1 MGIRINVNARRDY
14 SYLFQSMTTSR
25 GNSLGNLNFLSDYAS
40 IKNGSYGK
48 LMKAYYA
55 KDAAD
60 KAASTGKV
68 TETKKKSISTAADSA
83 KTLSEIEKAADTM
96 KESADSLLVKGS
108 KSVFQKKNVKTTDE
122 TGKTTISEEY
132 DTDAIYKAVSGFVT
146 DYNDLLSKTSAASS
160 KNLQSKADTLAAV
173 TTANAKLLS
182 RVGITVNSDRS
193 LSLDEEAFKKSDM
206 GTVKNLFG
214 TTGAYG
220 YKVSAQASMIDYTAA
235 KESTKS
241 NTYTANGTYSNVY
254 SAGNILNS
262 FF

>member
-1 MGIRINVNARRDY
+1 MGIRINVNARQDY

-60 KAASTGKV
+60 KAASTGKD
-68 TETKKKSISTAADSA
+68 TETKKNSISTAADSA

-108 KSVFQKKNVKTTDE
+108 KSVFRKKNEKATV
-122 TGKTTISEEY
+122 SEEY

-173 TTANAKLLS
+173 TSANAKLLS

-235 KESTKS
+235 KESTRS

>member
-1 MGIRINVNARRDY
+1 MGIRINVNARQDY

-60 KAASTGKV
+60 KTASEGKD
-68 TETKKKSISTAADSA
+68 TETKKNSISTAADSA
-83 KTLSEIEKAADTM
+83 KTLSEIEKAADAM

-108 KSVFQKKNVKTTDE
+108 KSVFRKKNEKATV
-122 TGKTTISEEY
+122 SEEY

-173 TTANAKLLS
+173 TSANAKLLS
-182 RVGITVNSDRS
+182 RVGITVNSDSS

-206 GTVKNLFG
+206 GMVKNLFG

-220 YKVSAQASMIDYTAA
+220 YKVSAQASMIDYTAV

>member
-1 MGIRINVNARRDY
+1 MGIRINVNARQDY

-60 KAASTGKV
+60 KTASKGKD
-68 TETKKKSISTAADSA
+68 TETKKNSISTAADSA
-83 KTLSEIEKAADTM
+83 KTLSEIEKAADAM

-108 KSVFQKKNVKTTDE
+108 KSVFRKKNEKATV
-122 TGKTTISEEY
+122 SEEY

-146 DYNDLLSKTSAASS
+146 DYNDLLGKTSAASS

-173 TTANAKLLS
+173 TSANAKLLS
-182 RVGITVNSDRS
+182 RVGITVNSDSS

-235 KESTKS
+235 KESTRS

>member
-1 MGIRINVNARRDY
+1 MGIRINVNARQDY

-60 KAASTGKV
+60 KTASKGKD
-68 TETKKKSISTAADSA
+68 TETKKNSISTAADSA
-83 KTLSEIEKAADTM
+83 KTLSEIEKAADAM

-108 KSVFQKKNVKTTDE
+108 KSVFRKKNEKATV
-122 TGKTTISEEY
+122 SEEY

-173 TTANAKLLS
+173 TSANAKLLS
-182 RVGITVNSDRS
+182 RVGITVNSDNS

>member
-1 MGIRINVNARRDY
+1 MGIRINVNARQDY

-60 KAASTGKV
+60 KTASKGKD
-68 TETKKKSISTAADSA
+68 TETKKNSISTAADSA
-83 KTLSEIEKAADTM
+83 KTLSEIEKAADAM

-108 KSVFQKKNVKTTDE
+108 KSVFRKKNEKATV
-122 TGKTTISEEY
+122 SEEY

-173 TTANAKLLS
+173 TSANAKLLS
-182 RVGITVNSDRS
+182 RVGITVNSDSS
-193 LSLDEEAFKKSDM
+193 LSLDEEVFKKSDM

-235 KESTKS
+235 KESTRS

>member
-1 MGIRINVNARRDY
+1 MGIRINVNARQDY

-60 KAASTGKV
+60 KVASTGKD

-83 KTLSEIEKAADTM
+83 KTLSEIEKAADAM

-108 KSVFQKKNVKTTDE
+108 KSVFRKKNEKATV
-122 TGKTTISEEY
+122 SEEY

-173 TTANAKLLS
+173 TIANAKLLS
-182 RVGITVNSDRS
+182 RVGITVNSDSS
-193 LSLDEEAFKKSDM
+193 LSLDEEVFKKSDM

-235 KESTKS
+235 KESTRS

>member
-1 MGIRINVNARRDY
+1 MGIRINVNARQDY

-60 KAASTGKV
+60 KTASKGKD
-68 TETKKKSISTAADSA
+68 TETKKNSISTAADSA
-83 KTLSEIEKAADTM
+83 KTLSEIEKAADAM

-108 KSVFQKKNVKTTDE
+108 KSVFRKKNEKATV
-122 TGKTTISEEY
+122 SEEY

-173 TTANAKLLS
+173 TIANAKLLS
-182 RVGITVNSDRS
+182 RVGITVNSDSS

-235 KESTKS
+235 KESTRS

>member
-1 MGIRINVNARRDY
+1 MGIRINVNARQDY

-60 KAASTGKV
+60 KAASTGKD
-68 TETKKKSISTAADSA
+68 TETKKNSISTAADSA
-83 KTLSEIEKAADTM
+83 KTLSEIEKAADAM

-108 KSVFQKKNVKTTDE
+108 KSVFRKKNEKATV
-122 TGKTTISEEY
+122 SEEY

-173 TTANAKLLS
+173 TSANAKLLS

-235 KESTKS
+235 KESTRS

>member
-1 MGIRINVNARRDY
+1 MGIRINVNARQDY

-55 KDAAD
+55 KDVAD
-60 KAASTGKV
+60 KTASKGKD
-68 TETKKKSISTAADSA
+68 TETKKNSISTAADSA
-83 KTLSEIEKAADTM
+83 KTLSEIEKAADAM

-108 KSVFQKKNVKTTDE
+108 KSVFRKKNEKATV
-122 TGKTTISEEY
+122 SEEY

-173 TTANAKLLS
+173 TSANAKLLS
-182 RVGITVNSDRS
+182 RVGITVNSDSS

>member
-1 MGIRINVNARRDY
+1 MGIRINVNARQDY

-60 KAASTGKV
+60 KVASTGKD

-83 KTLSEIEKAADTM
+83 KTLSEIEKAADAM

-108 KSVFQKKNVKTTDE
+108 KSVFRKKNEKATV
-122 TGKTTISEEY
+122 SEEY

-160 KNLQSKADTLAAV
+160 KNLQSKADMLAAV
-173 TTANAKLLS
+173 TSANAKLLS
-182 RVGITVNSDRS
+182 RVGITVNSDSS
-193 LSLDEEAFKKSDM
+193 LSLDEEVFKKSDM

-235 KESTKS
+235 KESTRS

>member
-1 MGIRINVNARRDY
+1 MGIRINVNARQDY

-60 KAASTGKV
+60 KTASKGKD
-68 TETKKKSISTAADSA
+68 TETKKNSISTAADSA
-83 KTLSEIEKAADTM
+83 KTLSEIEKAADAM

-108 KSVFQKKNVKTTDE
+108 KSVFRKKNEKATV
-122 TGKTTISEEY
+122 SEEY

-173 TTANAKLLS
+173 TSANAKLLS
-182 RVGITVNSDRS
+182 RVGITVNSDSS
-193 LSLDEEAFKKSDM
+193 LSLDEEVFKKSDM
-206 GTVKNLFG
+206 GMVKNLFG

-235 KESTKS
+235 KESTRS

>member
-1 MGIRINVNARRDY
+1 MGIRINVNARQDY

-60 KAASTGKV
+60 KAASKGKD

-83 KTLSEIEKAADTM
+83 KTLSEIEKAADAM

-108 KSVFQKKNVKTTDE
+108 KSVFRKKNEKATV
-122 TGKTTISEEY
+122 SEEY

-173 TTANAKLLS
+173 TSANAKLLS
-182 RVGITVNSDRS
+182 RVGITVNSDSS
-193 LSLDEEAFKKSDM
+193 LSLDEEVFKKSDM
-206 GTVKNLFG
+206 GMVKNLFG

>member
-1 MGIRINVNARRDY
+1 MGIRINVNARQDY

-60 KAASTGKV
+60 KVASTGKD

-83 KTLSEIEKAADTM
+83 KTLSEIEKAADAM

-108 KSVFQKKNVKTTDE
+108 KSVFRKKNEKATV
-122 TGKTTISEEY
+122 SEEY

-173 TTANAKLLS
+173 TSANAKLLS
-182 RVGITVNSDRS
+182 RVGITVNSDSS
-193 LSLDEEAFKKSDM
+193 LSLDEEVFKKSDM

-235 KESTKS
+235 KESNRS

>member
-1 MGIRINVNARRDY
+1 MGIRINVNARQDY

-60 KAASTGKV
+60 KTASEGKD
-68 TETKKKSISTAADSA
+68 TETKKNSISTAADSA
-83 KTLSEIEKAADTM
+83 KTLSEIEKAADAM

-108 KSVFQKKNVKTTDE
+108 KSVFRKKNEKATV
-122 TGKTTISEEY
+122 SEEY

-173 TTANAKLLS
+173 TSANAKLLS
-182 RVGITVNSDRS
+182 RVGITVNSDSS

>member
-1 MGIRINVNARRDY
+1 MGIRINVNARQDY

-60 KAASTGKV
+60 KTASEGKD
-68 TETKKKSISTAADSA
+68 TETKKNSISTAADSA

-108 KSVFQKKNVKTTDE
+108 KSVFQKKNEKATV
-122 TGKTTISEEY
+122 SEEY

-173 TTANAKLLS
+173 TSANAKLLS
-182 RVGITVNSDRS
+182 KVGITVNSDRS

>member
-1 MGIRINVNARRDY
+1 MGIRINVNARQDY

-60 KAASTGKV
+60 KAASTGKD
-68 TETKKKSISTAADSA
+68 TETKKNSISTAADSA

-108 KSVFQKKNVKTTDE
+108 KSVFRKKNEKATV
-122 TGKTTISEEY
+122 SEEY

-146 DYNDLLSKTSAASS
+146 GYNDLLSKTSAASS
-160 KNLQSKADTLAAV
+160 KNLQGKADTLAAV
-173 TTANAKLLS
+173 TSANAKLLS
-182 RVGITVNSDRS
+182 RVGITVNSDSS

-206 GTVKNLFG
+206 GMVKNLFG

-235 KESTKS
+235 KESTRS

>member
-1 MGIRINVNARRDY
+1 MGIRINVNARQDY

-60 KAASTGKV
+60 KTASEGKD
-68 TETKKKSISTAADSA
+68 TEAKKNSISTAADSA
-83 KTLSEIEKAADTM
+83 KTLSEIEKAADAM

-108 KSVFQKKNVKTTDE
+108 KSVFRKKNEKATV
-122 TGKTTISEEY
+122 SEEY

-173 TTANAKLLS
+173 TSANAKLLS
-182 RVGITVNSDRS
+182 RVGITVNSDSS
-193 LSLDEEAFKKSDM
+193 LSLDEEVFKKSDM
-206 GTVKNLFG
+206 GMVKNLFG

-220 YKVSAQASMIDYTAA
+220 YKVSAQASMIDYAAA
-235 KESTKS
+235 KESTRS

>member
-1 MGIRINVNARRDY
+1 MGIRINVNARQDY
-14 SYLFQSMTTSR
+14 SYLFQSITTSR

-60 KAASTGKV
+60 KTASEGKD
-68 TETKKKSISTAADSA
+68 TETKKNSISTAADSA
-83 KTLSEIEKAADTM
+83 KTLSEIEKAADAM

-108 KSVFQKKNVKTTDE
+108 KSVFRKKNEKATV
-122 TGKTTISEEY
+122 SEEY

-173 TTANAKLLS
+173 TSANAKLLS
-182 RVGITVNSDRS
+182 RVGITVNSDSS
-193 LSLDEEAFKKSDM
+193 LSLDEEVFKKSDM

-235 KESTKS
+235 KESTRS

>member
-1 MGIRINVNARRDY
+1 MGIRINVNARQDY

-60 KAASTGKV
+60 KTASEGKD
-68 TETKKKSISTAADSA
+68 TETKKNSISTAADSA

-108 KSVFQKKNVKTTDE
+108 KSVFRKKNEKATV
-122 TGKTTISEEY
+122 SEEY

-206 GTVKNLFG
+206 GTVKSLFG

>member
-1 MGIRINVNARRDY
+1 MGIRINVNARQDY

-60 KAASTGKV
+60 KTASEGKD
-68 TETKKKSISTAADSA
+68 TETKKNSISTAADSA
-83 KTLSEIEKAADTM
+83 KTLSEIEKAADAM

-108 KSVFQKKNVKTTDE
+108 KSVFRKKNEKATV
-122 TGKTTISEEY
+122 SEEY

-160 KNLQSKADTLAAV
+160 KNLQSKADTLVAV
-173 TTANAKLLS
+173 TSANAKLLS
-182 RVGITVNSDRS
+182 RVGITVNSDSS
-193 LSLDEEAFKKSDM
+193 LSLDEEVFKKSDM
-206 GTVKNLFG
+206 GMVKNLFG

-235 KESTKS
+235 KESTRS

>member
-1 MGIRINVNARRDY
+1 MGIRINVNARQDY

-60 KAASTGKV
+60 KTASEGKD
-68 TETKKKSISTAADSA
+68 TETKKNSISTAADSA
-83 KTLSEIEKAADTM
+83 KTLSEIEKAADAM

-108 KSVFQKKNVKTTDE
+108 KSVFRKKNEKATV
-122 TGKTTISEEY
+122 SEEY

-173 TTANAKLLS
+173 TSANAKLLS

>member
-1 MGIRINVNARRDY
+1 MGIRINVNARQDY

-60 KAASTGKV
+60 KTASKGKD
-68 TETKKKSISTAADSA
+68 TETKKNSISTAADSA
-83 KTLSEIEKAADTM
+83 KTLSEIEKAADAM

-108 KSVFQKKNVKTTDE
+108 KSVFRKKNEKATV
-122 TGKTTISEEY
+122 SEEY

-173 TTANAKLLS
+173 TSANAKLLS
-182 RVGITVNSDRS
+182 RVGITVNSDSS
-193 LSLDEEAFKKSDM
+193 LSLDEEVFKKSDM
-206 GTVKNLFG
+206 GMVKNLFG

>member
-1 MGIRINVNARRDY
+1 MGIRINVNARQDY

-60 KAASTGKV
+60 KTASEGKD
-68 TETKKKSISTAADSA
+68 TETKKNSISTAADSA

-96 KESADSLLVKGS
+96 KESADSLLMKGS
-108 KSVFQKKNVKTTDE
+108 KSVFQKKNEKTTA
-122 TGKTTISEEY
+122 SEEY

-173 TTANAKLLS
+173 TSANAKLLS
-182 RVGITVNSDRS
+182 RVGITVNSDSS

-206 GTVKNLFG
+206 STVKNLFG

>member
-1 MGIRINVNARRDY
+1 MGIRINVNARQDY

-60 KAASTGKV
+60 KTASEGKD
-68 TETKKKSISTAADSA
+68 TETKKNSISTAADSA
-83 KTLSEIEKAADTM
+83 KTLSEIEKAADAM

-108 KSVFQKKNVKTTDE
+108 KSVFRKKNEKATV
-122 TGKTTISEEY
+122 SEEY

-173 TTANAKLLS
+173 TSANAKLLS
-182 RVGITVNSDRS
+182 RVGITVNSDSS
-193 LSLDEEAFKKSDM
+193 LSLDEEVFKKSDM

-235 KESTKS
+235 KESTRS

>member
-1 MGIRINVNARRDY
+1 MGIRINVNARQDY

-25 GNSLGNLNFLSDYAS
+25 GNSFGNLTFLSDYAS
-40 IKNGSYGK
+40 INNGSYGK

-60 KAASTGKV
+60 KTASKGKD
-68 TETKKKSISTAADSA
+68 TETKKNSISTAADSA
-83 KTLSEIEKAADTM
+83 KTLSEIEKAADAM

-108 KSVFQKKNVKTTDE
+108 KSVFRKKNEKATV
-122 TGKTTISEEY
+122 SEEY

-173 TTANAKLLS
+173 TSANAKLLS

-235 KESTKS
+235 KESTRS

>member
-1 MGIRINVNARRDY
+1 MGIRINVNARQDY

-60 KAASTGKV
+60 KTASKGKD

-83 KTLSEIEKAADTM
+83 KTLSEIEKAADAM

-108 KSVFQKKNVKTTDE
+108 KSVFRKKNEKATV
-122 TGKTTISEEY
+122 SEEY
-132 DTDAIYKAVSGFVT
+132 DTDAIYKAGSGFVT
-146 DYNDLLSKTSAASS
+146 DYNDLLSKTSAATS

-173 TTANAKLLS
+173 TSANEKLLS
-182 RVGITVNSDRS
+182 RVGITVNSDSS
-193 LSLDEEAFKKSDM
+193 LSLDEEVFKKSDM
-206 GTVKNLFG
+206 GMVKNLFG

-235 KESTKS
+235 KESTRS

>member
-1 MGIRINVNARRDY
+1 MGIRINVNARQDY

-60 KAASTGKV
+60 KTASTGKD

-83 KTLSEIEKAADTM
+83 KTLSEIEKAADAM

-108 KSVFQKKNVKTTDE
+108 KSVFRKKNEKATV
-122 TGKTTISEEY
+122 SEEY

-173 TTANAKLLS
+173 TSANAKLLS
-182 RVGITVNSDRS
+182 RVGITVNSDSS

-235 KESTKS
+235 KESTRS

>member
-1 MGIRINVNARRDY
+1 MGIRINVNARQDY

-60 KAASTGKV
+60 KAASTGKD
-68 TETKKKSISTAADSA
+68 TEAKKNSISTAADSA
-83 KTLSEIEKAADTM
+83 KTLSEIEKAADAM

-108 KSVFQKKNVKTTDE
+108 KSVFRKKNEKATV
-122 TGKTTISEEY
+122 SEEY

-160 KNLQSKADTLAAV
+160 KNLQSKADTLVAV
-173 TTANAKLLS
+173 TSANAKLLS
-182 RVGITVNSDRS
+182 RVGITVNSDSS
-193 LSLDEEAFKKSDM
+193 LSLDEEVFKKSDM
-206 GTVKNLFG
+206 GMVKNLFG

>member
-1 MGIRINVNARRDY
+1 MGIRINVNARQDY

-60 KAASTGKV
+60 KVASTGKD

-83 KTLSEIEKAADTM
+83 KTLSEIEKAADAM

-108 KSVFQKKNVKTTDE
+108 KSVFRKKNEKATV
-122 TGKTTISEEY
+122 SEEY

-160 KNLQSKADTLAAV
+160 KNLQSKADTLVAV
-173 TTANAKLLS
+173 TSANAKLLS
-182 RVGITVNSDRS
+182 RVGITVNSDSS
-193 LSLDEEAFKKSDM
+193 LSLDEEVFKKSDM

-235 KESTKS
+235 KESTRS

>member
-1 MGIRINVNARRDY
+1 MGIRINVNARQDY

-60 KAASTGKV
+60 KAASKGKD

-108 KSVFQKKNVKTTDE
+108 KSVFRKKNEKATV
-122 TGKTTISEEY
+122 SEEY

-173 TTANAKLLS
+173 TSANAKLLS
-182 RVGITVNSDRS
+182 RVGITVNSDSS
-193 LSLDEEAFKKSDM
+193 LSLDEEVFKKSDM

-235 KESTKS
+235 KESTRS

>member
-1 MGIRINVNARRDY
+1 MGIRINVNARQDY

-60 KAASTGKV
+60 KTASEGKD
-68 TETKKKSISTAADSA
+68 TETKKNSISTAADSA

-108 KSVFQKKNVKTTDE
+108 KSVFRKKNEKATV
-122 TGKTTISEEY
+122 SEEY

-173 TTANAKLLS
+173 TSANAKLLS
-182 RVGITVNSDRS
+182 RVGITVNSDSS
-193 LSLDEEAFKKSDM
+193 LSLDEEVFKKSDM
-206 GTVKNLFG
+206 GMVKNLFG

-235 KESTKS
+235 KESTRS

>member
-1 MGIRINVNARRDY
+1 MGIRINVNARQDY

-60 KAASTGKV
+60 KAASTGKD

-108 KSVFQKKNVKTTDE
+108 KSVFRKKNEKATV
-122 TGKTTISEEY
+122 SEEY

-173 TTANAKLLS
+173 TSANAKLLS
-182 RVGITVNSDRS
+182 RVGITVNSDSS
-193 LSLDEEAFKKSDM
+193 LSLDEEVFKKSDM
-206 GTVKNLFG
+206 GMVKNLFG

-235 KESTKS
+235 KESTRS

>member
-1 MGIRINVNARRDY
+1 MGIRINVNARQDY

-60 KAASTGKV
+60 KTASEGKD
-68 TETKKKSISTAADSA
+68 TETKKNSISTAADSA
-83 KTLSEIEKAADTM
+83 KTLSEIEKAADAM

-108 KSVFQKKNVKTTDE
+108 KSVFRKKNEKATV
-122 TGKTTISEEY
+122 SEEY

-146 DYNDLLSKTSAASS
+146 DYNDLLSKISAASS

-173 TTANAKLLS
+173 TSANAKLLS
-182 RVGITVNSDRS
+182 RVGITVNSDSS

-235 KESTKS
+235 KESTRS

>member
-1 MGIRINVNARRDY
+1 MGIRINVNARQDY

-60 KAASTGKV
+60 KVASTGKD

-83 KTLSEIEKAADTM
+83 KTLSEIEKAADAM

-108 KSVFQKKNVKTTDE
+108 KSVFRKKNEKATV
-122 TGKTTISEEY
+122 SEEY
-132 DTDAIYKAVSGFVT
+132 NTDAIYKAVSGFVT

-173 TTANAKLLS
+173 TSANAKLLS
-182 RVGITVNSDRS
+182 RVGITVNSDSS
-193 LSLDEEAFKKSDM
+193 LSLDEEVFKKSDM

-235 KESTKS
+235 KESTRS

>member
-1 MGIRINVNARRDY
+1 MGIRINVNARQDY

-60 KAASTGKV
+60 KTASEGKD
-68 TETKKKSISTAADSA
+68 TETKKNSISTAADSA
-83 KTLSEIEKAADTM
+83 KTLSEIEKAADPM

-108 KSVFQKKNVKTTDE
+108 KSVFQKKNEKTTA
-122 TGKTTISEEY
+122 SEEY

-182 RVGITVNSDRS
+182 RVGITVNSDSS
-193 LSLDEEAFKKSDM
+193 LSLDEKAVKKSDM

>member
-1 MGIRINVNARRDY
+1 MGIRINVNARQDY

-60 KAASTGKV
+60 KAASTGKD

-83 KTLSEIEKAADTM
+83 KTLSEIEKAADAM

-108 KSVFQKKNVKTTDE
+108 KSVFRKKNEKATV
-122 TGKTTISEEY
+122 SEEY

-173 TTANAKLLS
+173 TIANAKLLS
-182 RVGITVNSDRS
+182 RVGITVNSDSS
-193 LSLDEEAFKKSDM
+193 LSIDEEVFKKSDM

-235 KESTKS
+235 KESTRS

>member
-1 MGIRINVNARRDY
+1 MGIRINVNARQDY

-60 KAASTGKV
+60 KVASTGKD

-83 KTLSEIEKAADTM
+83 KTLSEIEKAADAM

-108 KSVFQKKNVKTTDE
+108 KSVFRKKNEKATV
-122 TGKTTISEEY
+122 SEEY

-173 TTANAKLLS
+173 TSANAKLLS
-182 RVGITVNSDRS
+182 RVGITVNSDSS
-193 LSLDEEAFKKSDM
+193 LSLDEEVFKKSDM

>member
-1 MGIRINVNARRDY
+1 MGIRINVNARQDY

-60 KAASTGKV
+60 KAASTGKD

-83 KTLSEIEKAADTM
+83 KTLSEIEKAADAM

-108 KSVFQKKNVKTTDE
+108 KSVFRKKNEKATV
-122 TGKTTISEEY
+122 SEEY

-173 TTANAKLLS
+173 TSANAKLLS
-182 RVGITVNSDRS
+182 RVGITVNSDSS

>member
-1 MGIRINVNARRDY
+1 MGIRINVNARQDY
-14 SYLFQSMTTSR
+14 SYLFQSMTTSS

-60 KAASTGKV
+60 KAASTGKD

-83 KTLSEIEKAADTM
+83 KTLSEIEKAADAM

-108 KSVFQKKNVKTTDE
+108 KSVFRKKNEKATV
-122 TGKTTISEEY
+122 SEEY

-173 TTANAKLLS
+173 TSANAKLLS

-235 KESTKS
+235 KESTRS

>member
-1 MGIRINVNARRDY
+1 MGIRINVNARQDY

-60 KAASTGKV
+60 KTASEGKD
-68 TETKKKSISTAADSA
+68 TETKKNSISTAADSA
-83 KTLSEIEKAADTM
+83 KTLSEIEKAADAM

-108 KSVFQKKNVKTTDE
+108 KSVFRKKNEKATV
-122 TGKTTISEEY
+122 SEEY

-173 TTANAKLLS
+173 TSANAKLLS
-182 RVGITVNSDRS
+182 RVGITVNSDSS

-235 KESTKS
+235 KESTRS